1 MGMQDLRRYVRFQLN
16 GSAQLRLQG
25 GQRVDCLVH
34 NLSMGGAYVLR
45 EGDRWQTITVNPGD
59 RVRLRV
65 TEPQGPRFV
74 LTAEVVRVEPDVGPG
89 IALRFLLQDETI
101 DPEPV
106 FDYVQTAGQRVSAPP
121 EALIVPDLLRKRQ
134 RGWAPA
140 RRVVRVVTRATTL
153 AAVVSGLYLLYVW
166 LEANSI

>member
-1 MGMQDLRRYVRFQLN
+1 MGIQELRKYVRFQLT

-25 GQRVDCLVH
+25 GRRVDCRIH
-34 NLSMGGAYVLR
+34 NLSMGGAYILR
-45 EGDRWQTITVNPGD
+45 EGDRWQSMAVSPGD

-74 LTAEVVRVEPDVGPG
+74 LTAEVVRLEPDGGPG
-89 IALRFLLQDETI
+89 LALRFLLQDETV

-106 FDYVQTAGQRVSAPP
+106 FDYVQTAGRRVSAPP
-121 EALIVPDLLRKRQ
+121 EALIVPDLLRTRQ

-140 RRVVRVVTRATTL
+140 RRVIRVVTRATTL
-153 AAVVSGLYLLYVW
+153 AAVISGLYLLYVW

>member
-1 MGMQDLRRYVRFQLN
+1 
-16 GSAQLRLQG
+16 
-25 GQRVDCLVH
+25 
-34 NLSMGGAYVLR
+34 MGGAYILR
-45 EGDRWQTITVNPGD
+45 EGHRWQGMVVSPGD

-74 LTAEVVRVEPDVGPG
+74 LTAEVVRIEPNGGPG
-89 IALRFLLQDETI
+89 IALRFLLQDEAI

-106 FDYVQTAGQRVSAPP
+106 VDYVQTAGRRVNAPP

-140 RRVVRVVTRATTL
+140 RRVIRVITRATTL